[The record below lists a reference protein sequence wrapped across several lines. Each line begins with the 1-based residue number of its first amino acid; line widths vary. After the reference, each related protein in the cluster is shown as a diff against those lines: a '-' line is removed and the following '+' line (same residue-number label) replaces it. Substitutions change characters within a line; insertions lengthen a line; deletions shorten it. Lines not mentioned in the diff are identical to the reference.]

1 MCSILTFITDS
12 ELHCGHLLQADAADH
27 KWMAIYPE
35 PPSTH
40 PPTRHFAQ
48 GHCSMPLTFNIRRT
62 HFYDVWQYPLR
73 GDFAEKQILFFDS
86 RWKPSER
93 TKWKKMENLYPF
105 LGWKFNLKKNRKVC
119 QRPPMHSR
127 DSTICWIESQQHLN
141 GFKSLS
147 HLLQCWTPGPILL
160 WEDLIGGWCASLPPL
175 HLVFQP
181 AASSRHIFN
190 Y

>member
-1 MCSILTFITDS
+1 MRSILTFITDS

-35 PPSTH
+35 PPTPQRRDISRKAIVQCLLH
-40 PPTRHFAQ
+40 SISEEPIF
-48 GHCSMPLTFNIRRT
+48 MMYDNIP
-62 HFYDVWQYPLR
+62 WEEILQK
-73 GDFAEKQILFFDS
+73 KQILFFDS

-147 HLLQCWTPGPILL
+147 YLLQCWTPGPILL

>member
-1 MCSILTFITDS
+1 MNCTVVTCYRPTQQIINGWQFTQNPPQPKETFRAGPLFNASYIQYQMNPFFMMYDNIPWEEIL
-12 ELHCGHLLQADAADH
+12 Q
-27 KWMAIYPE
+27 K
-35 PPSTH
+35 
-40 PPTRHFAQ
+40 
-48 GHCSMPLTFNIRRT
+48 
-62 HFYDVWQYPLR
+62 
-73 GDFAEKQILFFDS
+73 KQILFFDS